1 MAAATPRRL
10 SGTSGKPA
18 VTIKERIYLTYPP
31 HLIKEPVIY
40 ELGKRFA
47 LRTNLRGANISE
59 TMGLVALEVEGTR
72 REINR
77 GIAWLRE
84 YGVTVEPIEK
94 NVIE

>member
-10 SGTSGKPA
+10 SGTIGKSTTP
-18 VTIKERIYLTYPP
+18 IKERIYLTYPP

-40 ELGKRFA
+40 ELGRRFE

-59 TMGLVALEVEGTR
+59 TIGLVALEVEGTR
-72 REINR
+72 RAIDS

-84 YGVTVEPIEK
+84 RGITVEPIEK

>member
-1 MAAATPRRL
+1 L
-10 SGTSGKPA
+10 
-18 VTIKERIYLTYPP
+18 
-31 HLIKEPVIY
+31 IY
-40 ELGKRFA
+40 ELGKRFE

-72 REINR
+72 KEIDR

-84 YGVTVEPIEK
+84 SGVTVEPIEK